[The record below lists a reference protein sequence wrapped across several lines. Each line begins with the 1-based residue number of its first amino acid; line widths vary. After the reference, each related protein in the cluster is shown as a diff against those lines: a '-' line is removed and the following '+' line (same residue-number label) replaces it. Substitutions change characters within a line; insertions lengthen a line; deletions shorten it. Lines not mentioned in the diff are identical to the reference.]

1 MSFRGEHPFSGMPPN
16 KSIRGLVDS
25 YYLKTHY
32 LKFAHKITRILP
44 RMQIIFLKKPYVPP
58 KWRNLSFQIRVCPLF
73 QIRFEG
79 DDFMIE
85 LTRDELS
92 RCQIGTLNIKRGQNI
107 KYLPFAFT
115 ELGVAMLSSVLKS
128 PAAIKVNRDIMRAFV
143 AVRQMVSALPKPDV
157 ATDVIQLRKDFEE
170 LKLDIEDILHDQND
184 INESTRAQLD
194 AISTA
199 LAELQ
204 AKPSDTKTRKPIG
217 FIQPE
222 DDDDKK

>member
-1 MSFRGEHPFSGMPPN
+1 ME
-16 KSIRGLVDS
+16 
-25 YYLKTHY
+25 
-32 LKFAHKITRILP
+32 
-44 RMQIIFLKKPYVPP
+44 
-58 KWRNLSFQIRVCPLF
+58 
-73 QIRFEG
+73 RFEG
-79 DDFMIE
+79 DDFMIV

-128 PAAIKVNRDIMRAFV
+128 SSAIKVNRDIMRAFV
-143 AVRQMVSALPKPDV
+143 ALRHIAEMPN
-157 ATDVIQLRKDFEE
+157 TDDRLKMIEVEIQNIKDEMNDT
-170 LKLDIEDILHDQND
+170 LADQND
-184 INESTRAQLD
+184 INESTRMQLD

-204 AKPSDTKTRKPIG
+204 SEHRQQPKRKPIG

-222 DDDDKK
+222 EKDED